1 MDLPS
6 YPSTARNKIFIS
18 EVLRSCL
25 PKNGTVL
32 ETASGTGEH
41 ISFFCEEFPK
51 LVWQPSDKSNELFWA
66 IRERTDSVDNVKK
79 PVVIDLLTESFR
91 VMKENY
97 VGVVNINMIHIAPW
111 DACLG
116 LFRLAREV
124 ISPDGFV
131 YLYGPFKVGG
141 SHSSVSNKKFDVSLR
156 DRNSS
161 WGVRNLEDVISLA
174 KNCGFFYYD
183 VHEMPVNNKSVIF
196 KKNNQA
202 NITVKT
208 RETNRVLNS

>member
-1 MDLPS
+1 MELPS
-6 YPSTARNKIFIS
+6 YPSTINNRNFIADI
-18 EVLRSCL
+18 LNLYL
-25 PKNGTVL
+25 PENGNVL

-41 ISFFCEEFPK
+41 ICYFGNKFPG
-51 LVWQPSDKSNELFWA
+51 LRWQPSDKSSELFWA
-66 IRERTDSVDNVKK
+66 IRARAIDENNVSE
-79 PVVIDLLTESFR
+79 PLLLDLSSKNFR
-91 VMKENY
+91 VKERSY
-97 VGVVNINMIHIAPW
+97 DVLLNINMIHIAPW

-116 LFRLAREV
+116 LFRLAKEV

-141 SHSSVSNKKFDVSLR
+141 SHTSESNNKFDISLR

-161 WGVRNLEDVISLA
+161 WGVRNIEDVINIA
-174 KNCGFFYYD
+174 KNCGFFDYD
-183 VHEMPVNNKSVIF
+183 VYEMPVNNKSVIF

>member
-1 MDLPS
+1 MD
-6 YPSTARNKIFIS
+6 
-18 EVLRSCL
+18 
-25 PKNGTVL
+25 
-32 ETASGTGEH
+32 
-41 ISFFCEEFPK
+41 FFAEEFPK
-51 LVWQPSDKSNELFWA
+51 LMWQPSDKSDELFWA
-66 IRERTDSVDNVKK
+66 IRERTDGVENVKK

-91 VMKENY
+91 VMKESY

-124 ISPDGFV
+124 ISSDGFV

-141 SHSSVSNKKFDVSLR
+141 LHTSESNNKFDISLR

-161 WGVRNLEDVISLA
+161 WGVRNLEDVINVA
-174 KNCGFFYYD
+174 KNYGFFDYD

-196 KKNNQA
+196 KKNNQT
-202 NITVKT
+202 NIMIKT
-208 RETNRVLNS
+208 RENNRALPS